1 MRPVKWIV
9 PTVAAF
15 LLGISGCGV
24 EQPKPS
30 AATEEVRHPS
40 NEMNLLPKEEPKHEA
55 PKRTA
60 LKHTAANATRGP
72 VYEDPRR
79 IPRGIEYSEMVRR
92 FGPPTMRVTDSPLR
106 TTYSY
111 SMLKMQ
117 VQVEIQNGKVVSVA
131 AVNTGF

>member
-1 MRPVKWIV
+1 MRPVKWMV
-9 PTVAAF
+9 PTVGF
-15 LLGISGCGV
+15 LLGISGCGLD
-24 EQPKPS
+24 QPKPP

-40 NEMNLLPKEEPKHEA
+40 NEMNLLPKEEPKHRER
-55 PKRTA
+55 PKPGA
-60 LKHTAANATRGP
+60 VKQGAAKTPRAP

-79 IPRGIEYSEMVRR
+79 IPAGMQYSEMVRR

-117 VQVEIQNGKVVSVA
+117 VQVEIQNGKVISVA

>member
-1 MRPVKWIV
+1 MRPVKWMV
-9 PTVAAF
+9 PAIAAF
-15 LLGISGCGV
+15 LLAGSGCGLDR
-24 EQPKPS
+24 PKQS

-40 NEMNLLPKEEPKHEA
+40 NEMNLLPKEEPKHEP
-55 PKRTA
+55 PKRATA
-60 LKHTAANATRGP
+60 KHPAANTSRGP

-79 IPRGIEYSEMVRR
+79 IPAGIEYREMVRR

-111 SMLKMQ
+111 SMVKMQ